1 MMGILPD
8 RDPAAD
14 DTQVLNIK
22 QIRSEQWQRKI

>member
-8 RDPAAD
+8 RDLAAD
-14 DTQVLNIK
+14 DTQVFNIK